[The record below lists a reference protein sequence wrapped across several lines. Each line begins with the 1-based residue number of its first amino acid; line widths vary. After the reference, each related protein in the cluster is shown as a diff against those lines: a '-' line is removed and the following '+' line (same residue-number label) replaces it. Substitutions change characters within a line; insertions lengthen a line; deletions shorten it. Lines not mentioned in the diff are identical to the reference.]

1 MGPRIRISDEDR
13 KDIISQFRTESH
25 FSIRSASRRLDDFP
39 ITIDVDITNR
49 GYRLMVSNDAGVL
62 PVFVVDR
69 SAEPDIG
76 IQGVANEFL
85 RYADWLISGIVG

>member
-1 MGPRIRISDEDR
+1 
-13 KDIISQFRTESH
+13 
-25 FSIRSASRRLDDFP
+25 
-39 ITIDVDITNR
+39 
-49 GYRLMVSNDAGVL
+49 MVSNDAGVL